1 MNATQRSASL
11 KRWRGVIVEL
21 VYDGHRKQES
31 RMDALVL
38 WGLMRDLGHDV
49 SQNDVLTLCQ
59 DLKKMGFLDFQQE
72 RLAINNEVRISQIE
86 LTGNGLLLAESE
98 QTHPL
103 VRILR

>member
-1 MNATQRSASL
+1 MNATQRSASM

-72 RLAINNEVRISQIE
+72 RLPLNNEVRISQIE
-86 LTGNGLLLAESE
+86 LTGDGLLLAEQE
-98 QTHPL
+98 KHHPL
-103 VRILR
+103 VRILL